1 MNIVNAI
8 FKVMENIYGN
18 YIGQWSCPV
27 HTGLTY
33 WPSLLRKV
41 AANELKMVTVGEN
54 VYNRYTKVISRG
66 YPWKCPTCGIPMR
79 YSDE

>member
-41 AANELKMVTVGEN
+41 AANELKMVTVGRN
-54 VYNRYTKVISRG
+54 VYNRYTKVISKG
-66 YPWKCPTCGIPMR
+66 YPWKCPLCGTPMG